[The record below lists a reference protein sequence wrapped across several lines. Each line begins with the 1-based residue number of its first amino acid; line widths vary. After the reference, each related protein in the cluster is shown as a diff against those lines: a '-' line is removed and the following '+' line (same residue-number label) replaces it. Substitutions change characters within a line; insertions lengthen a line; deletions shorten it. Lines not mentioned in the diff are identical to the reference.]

1 MARRVIIDSTAAS
14 PLRISVAGVDAA
26 GAEFNNLIFDANQ
39 SPLRLWATGWG
50 SIAGMTWNERL
61 AGKNVN
67 ESTLASGFTTPSGTT
82 PIFMTC
88 WRLSNDA
95 LNRLFTPSFDPSS
108 NAITGGGGGA
118 VCSGS
123 FIGVAFT
130 VGTPSA
136 PDTAPAVTYV
146 NYCVFK
152 NYN

>member
-50 SIAGMTWNERL
+50 SVAGISWNERL
-61 AGKNVN
+61 GGKNVN
-67 ESTLASGFTTPSGTT
+67 ETTLAAGFTTPPGTT

-88 WRLSNDA
+88 WRLSSDG
-95 LNRLFTPSFDPSS
+95 LGRVFTPSYEPSS
-108 NAITGGGGGA
+108 NAITGGGGGSI
-118 VCSGS
+118 CSGS
-123 FIGVAFT
+123 FIGVAFSVGAPSGPT
-130 VGTPSA
+130 V
-136 PDTAPAVTYV
+136 PAADTYV